1 MWPSFVV
8 LTLVDALLLHRLP
21 PVSTGVD
28 LVPALLIAVF
38 ANLVLVGAVAPWLGR
53 RTWAR
58 RQAAETGAPP
68 LAQREVLIDRIGTG
82 LLAAGVAGVLA
93 AGLAARPLV
102 VAETDARERA
112 AEAILDVIEHSGNE
126 ELIRNR
132 ETAQT
137 ARLADGYFRTC
148 IARDDRRRFWCWFID
163 ANKAPVE
170 VVRDPSAL
178 PNRPED

>member
-8 LTLVDALLLHRLP
+8 LTLIDGLVLHLLP

-28 LVPALLIAVF
+28 LVPAILIAVF
-38 ANLVLVGAVAPWLGR
+38 GNLVLVGAVAPWLAKR
-53 RTWAR
+53 LWAR
-58 RQAAETGAPP
+58 RPAAGGAPP
-68 LAQREVLIDRIGTG
+68 IAQVEVLTDRVGTG
-82 LLAAGVAGVLA
+82 LLVASVVGVLA

-112 AEAILDVIEHSGNE
+112 AEAILRVVDESGNE
-126 ELIRNR
+126 EMMRNR

-148 IARDDRRRFWCWFID
+148 IARDDRRRFWCYFID
-163 ANKAPVE
+163 ANKSPVE
-170 VVRDPSAL
+170 VVRDPSQL
-178 PNRPED
+178 PNRIDP